1 MQIDSLMQSE
11 YLWAWALAGVAV
23 LVLAG
28 VLIWR
33 WRHHRREGHSW
44 GKEESDALEALRAS
58 HPEFFRIM
66 TDIRQRRRPGQVFR
80 HDEAQAAFDKILA
93 HQARRASSGKKGGSL
108 LDLAPA
114 EADHGRRTL
123 DAAVLTILRTL
134 YLDPELK
141 KALTP
146 EAEQELDHY
155 LDALA
160 AR

>member
-1 MQIDSLMQSE
+1 MQFESLMQSE
-11 YLWAWALAGVAV
+11 NLLTY
-23 LVLAG
+23 VLAG
-28 VLIWR
+28 AAVLLLFALLIIR
-33 WRHHRREGHSW
+33 WLRSRRAGHIW
-44 GKEESDALEALRAS
+44 GKEQTGAMEALRSS

-66 TDIRQRRRPGQVFR
+66 KDIQQHRRPDEVFR
-80 HDEAQAAFDKILA
+80 HQDALAAFEKILA
-93 HQARRASSGKKGGSL
+93 HQARRKSSGKKGAAL

-114 EADHGRRTL
+114 EAGHGRRTV

-134 YLDPELK
+134 YLDPDLQ

-160 AR
+160 TR